1 MSGAEGAVVVGVD
14 GSVHA
19 DAALRFAV
27 AEAARRGTRVLAV
40 VAWGPKNIFG
50 GYGLLEDPDVV
61 ERRLREEAD
70 AHVRRIHGTVSG
82 GAEVPVELEFR
93 TGSAAEVL
101 VEVGRSA
108 AVLVVGH
115 RGRGAVRSTLFGSVA
130 LSCVLHAPCPVT
142 VVPGVDDP
150 DEVHEPTSGPGAA
163 WAHCRP

>member
-1 MSGAEGAVVVGVD
+1 MGDARGAVVVGVD

-27 AEAARRGTRVLAV
+27 AEAARRGTRVVAV

-50 GYGLLEDPDVV
+50 GYGVLEDPDVV

-70 AHVRRIHGTVSG
+70 AHIRRVHATVG
-82 GAEVPVELEFR
+82 EGEGADVPFELEFR

-142 VVPGVDDP
+142 VVPGVDHP
-150 DEVHEPTSGPGAA
+150 TDEVDRPTSGP
-163 WAHCRP
+163 